1 MPRKRCLF
9 CRLWFEP
16 YLPMA
21 KLQQVCG
28 ASECRR
34 KFKRL
39 LDRTWRRRDPGWSK
53 ERRARSRKRRQSY
66 MRRYRASCPEYRA
79 RELARKR
86 RSRAHVRKTGVVTNI
101 SVEEMAKTA
110 VRQEFIDAG
119 RSLRDNV
126 EHDEDHRSG
135 P

>member
-1 MPRKRCLF
+1 MPKKLCLF
-9 CRLWFEP
+9 CHELFEP
-16 YLPMA
+16 YLPRA
-21 KLQQVCG
+21 KLQRICG

-39 LDRTWRRRDPGWSK
+39 LDRAWRRRDPQWSK
-53 ERRARSRKRRQSY
+53 ERRARRRKPWRIY
-66 MRRYRASCPEYRA
+66 MRGYRAGHPEYRA
-79 RELARKR
+79 RETARKR
-86 RSRAHVRKTGVVTNI
+86 RRRASDRKTGVLTCV
-101 SVEEMAKTA
+101 SVEKSEKTA

-126 EHDEDHRSG
+126 GHHEDQRSG

>member
-1 MPRKRCLF
+1 MAKKRCLF

-34 KFKRL
+34 KFKRM
-39 LDRTWRRRDPGWSK
+39 LDRAWRRRDPQWGR
-53 ERRARSRKRRQSY
+53 ERRRRRRGRRRVY
-66 MRRYRASCPEYRA
+66 MRHYRAKHPDYRA
-79 RELARKR
+79 REVARIKR
-86 RSRAHVRKTGVVTNI
+86 GRANVRKTGVVVGVF
-101 SVEEMAKTA
+101 VEGMQETV
-110 VRQEFIDAG
+110 VRQEFIDTG
-119 RSLRDNV
+119 KRLRDNTYDADRGG
-126 EHDEDHRSG
+126 E